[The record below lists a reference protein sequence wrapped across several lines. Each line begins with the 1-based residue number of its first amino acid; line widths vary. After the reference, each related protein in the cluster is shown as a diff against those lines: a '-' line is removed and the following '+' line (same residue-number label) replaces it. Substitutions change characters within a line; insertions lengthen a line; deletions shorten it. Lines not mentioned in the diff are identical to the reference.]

1 MCVTRL
7 LSHLELALPWL
18 LSTLGFLS
26 LDRRDDDDDDDG
38 DGDGNHNGDDD
49 YDPSQYSVVSTLGS
63 LD

>member
-26 LDRRDDDDDDDG
+26 LDRRDDDDYDDS
-38 DGDGNHNGDDD
+38 DGDGNHNDDDD